1 MKKIIS
7 LVLAALLAAC
17 IVSVVASAEL
27 DPDLGDNRI
36 VNIFETETAPVIDGI
51 VNEGEY
57 GSPIAVW
64 PTDSIMQSLG
74 DYAENIDV
82 AIYMTYDADNLYYA
96 VVTECDEPH
105 VAYYE
110 GEHWIF
116 NAHHVMSCIIPDDP
130 TRLNDNDEY
139 VYPNAEGYDWSQL
152 YTNGYCYEWTM
163 IHNSKTDATELADHF
178 LTLSQT
184 AGVKCETSSANGQDV
199 YEISIPWSAMV
210 SKVQTNPLKG
220 EEGTVFGFDCI
231 IGLTD
236 IGDGYDPDANGVYR
250 GNYVYFGG
258 AYTDNGKKDIRGCAL
273 VTCAGKAEIDEP
285 SSEPSSEPVSTPSED
300 NSSETSATEPTGD
313 NGLVALAVIASIAV
327 AGAVIVKKTR

>member
-7 LVLAALLAAC
+7 LMLAALLVAC

-139 VYPNAEGYDWSQL
+139 VYPNAEGYDWSQM
-152 YTNGYCYEWTM
+152 YTKGY
-163 IHNSKTDATELADHF
+163 
-178 LTLSQT
+178 
-184 AGVKCETSSANGQDV
+184 
-199 YEISIPWSAMV
+199 
-210 SKVQTNPLKG
+210 
-220 EEGTVFGFDCI
+220 
-231 IGLTD
+231 
-236 IGDGYDPDANGVYR
+236 
-250 GNYVYFGG
+250 
-258 AYTDNGKKDIRGCAL
+258 
-273 VTCAGKAEIDEP
+273 
-285 SSEPSSEPVSTPSED
+285 
-300 NSSETSATEPTGD
+300 
-313 NGLVALAVIASIAV
+313 
-327 AGAVIVKKTR
+327 